1 MKKQGIAFYLNILAA
16 ILGAVGLFLTVRS
29 STMSADNALSNLST
43 LILAGVVAILLV
55 CVAIVAPNRL
65 GNHDPLS
72 AISVLAAIALY
83 CYLFGSCVSQRV
95 MLIAGLF
102 SFNDA
107 NTVGWSIF
115 YTCIGAW
122 VCLLVGI
129 LFLIVGSFLNSVKA
143 PKAI

>member
-43 LILAGVVAILLV
+43 LILAGVVAIVLV

-129 LFLIVGSFLNSVKA
+129 LFLIVGSFLNSVKE
-143 PKAI
+143 PKAA

>member
-1 MKKQGIAFYLNILAA
+1 M
-16 ILGAVGLFLTVRS
+16 GLFLTVRS
-29 STMSADNALSNLST
+29 STMSADNALTNLST
-43 LILAGVVAILLV
+43 LILAGVVAIVLV
-55 CVAIVAPNRL
+55 CVAIVAPSRL

-72 AISVLAAIALY
+72 TVSVLGAIALY

-107 NTVGWSIF
+107 NTMGWSIF

-122 VCLLVGI
+122 VCLLLGI
-129 LFLIVGSFLNSVKA
+129 LLLVIGSFLNSVKE
-143 PKAI
+143 PKAA

>member
-43 LILAGVVAILLV
+43 LILAGVVAIVLV

-72 AISVLAAIALY
+72 AIAVLAAIALY

-129 LFLIVGSFLNSVKA
+129 LLLVVGSFLKSVKEPMA
-143 PKAI
+143 A

>member
-43 LILAGVVAILLV
+43 LILAGVVAIVLV

-129 LFLIVGSFLNSVKA
+129 LFLIVGRFLNSVKE
-143 PKAI
+143 PKAA

>member
-1 MKKQGIAFYLNILAA
+1 MKKFGIACYLNIVAA
-16 ILGAVGLFLTVRS
+16 ILGIVGLFLTVRS
-29 STMSADNALSNLST
+29 STMSADNALTNLST
-43 LILAGVVAILLV
+43 LILAGVGAIVLV
-55 CVAIVAPNRL
+55 CVAIVAPSRL

-72 AISVLAAIALY
+72 TVSVLGAIALY

-107 NTVGWSIF
+107 NTMGWSIF

-122 VCLLVGI
+122 VCLLLGI
-129 LFLIVGSFLNSVKA
+129 LLLVIGSFLNSVKE
-143 PKAI
+143 PKAA

>member
-43 LILAGVVAILLV
+43 LILAGVVAIVLV

-129 LFLIVGSFLNSVKA
+129 LFLVVGSFLNSVKA

>member
-43 LILAGVVAILLV
+43 LILAGVVAIVLV

-129 LFLIVGSFLNSVKA
+129 LFLIVGSFLNSVKE

>member
-29 STMSADNALSNLST
+29 STMSADNALANLST
-43 LILAGVVAILLV
+43 LILAGVVAIVLV

-129 LFLIVGSFLNSVKA
+129 LFLVVGSFLNSVKE
-143 PKAI
+143 PKAA

>member
-43 LILAGVVAILLV
+43 LILAGVVAIVLV

-83 CYLFGSCVSQRV
+83 CYLFVSQRV

-129 LFLIVGSFLNSVKA
+129 LFLVVGSFLNSVKE
-143 PKAI
+143 PKAA

>member
-129 LFLIVGSFLNSVKA
+129 LFLIVGSFLNSVKE
-143 PKAI
+143 PKAA

>member
-29 STMSADNALSNLST
+29 STMSADNALANLST

-129 LFLIVGSFLNSVKA
+129 LFLVVGSFLNSVKE
-143 PKAI
+143 PKAA

>member
-43 LILAGVVAILLV
+43 LILAGVVAIVLV

-129 LFLIVGSFLNSVKA
+129 LLLVVGSFLKSVKEPMA
-143 PKAI
+143 A

>member
-43 LILAGVVAILLV
+43 LILAGVVAIVLV

-129 LFLIVGSFLNSVKA
+129 LFLVVGSFLNSVKERNA
-143 PKAI
+143 A

>member
-43 LILAGVVAILLV
+43 LILAGVVAIVLV

-129 LFLIVGSFLNSVKA
+129 LFLIVGSFLNSVKE
-143 PKAI
+143 PKAV

>member
-43 LILAGVVAILLV
+43 LILAGVVAIVLV

-129 LFLIVGSFLNSVKA
+129 LLLIVGSFLNSVKA

>member
-29 STMSADNALSNLST
+29 STMSADNALANLST
-43 LILAGVVAILLV
+43 LILAGVVAIVLV

-107 NTVGWSIF
+107 NTVGWRIF

-129 LFLIVGSFLNSVKA
+129 LFLVVGSFLNSVKE
-143 PKAI
+143 PKAA

>member
-1 MKKQGIAFYLNILAA
+1 MKKFGIACYLNIVAA
-16 ILGAVGLFLTVRS
+16 ILGIVGLFLTVRS
-29 STMSADNALSNLST
+29 STMSADNALTNLST
-43 LILAGVVAILLV
+43 LSLAGVVAIVLV
-55 CVAIVAPNRL
+55 CVAIVAPSRL

-72 AISVLAAIALY
+72 TVSVLGAIALY

-107 NTVGWSIF
+107 NTMGWSIF

-122 VCLLVGI
+122 VCLLLGI
-129 LFLIVGSFLNSVKA
+129 LLLVIGSFLNSVKE
-143 PKAI
+143 PKAA

>member
-29 STMSADNALSNLST
+29 STMSADNALANLST

-129 LFLIVGSFLNSVKA
+129 LLLVVGSFLNSVKE
-143 PKAI
+143 PKAA

>member
-29 STMSADNALSNLST
+29 STMSADNALANLST

-129 LFLIVGSFLNSVKA
+129 LFLVVGSFLKSVKEPMA
-143 PKAI
+143 A

>member
-43 LILAGVVAILLV
+43 LILAGVVAIVLV

>member
-43 LILAGVVAILLV
+43 LILSGVVAIVLV

-129 LFLIVGSFLNSVKA
+129 LFLIVGSFLNSVKE
-143 PKAI
+143 PKAA

>member
-29 STMSADNALSNLST
+29 STMSADNALANLST

-129 LFLIVGSFLNSVKA
+129 LFLIVGSFLNSVKE
-143 PKAI
+143 PKAA

>member
-1 MKKQGIAFYLNILAA
+1 MKKFGIACYLNIVAA
-16 ILGAVGLFLTVRS
+16 ILGIVGLFLTVRS
-29 STMSADNALSNLST
+29 STMSADNALTNLST
-43 LILAGVVAILLV
+43 LILAGVVAIVLV
-55 CVAIVAPNRL
+55 CVAIVAPSRL

-72 AISVLAAIALY
+72 TVSVLGAIALY

-107 NTVGWSIF
+107 NTMGWSIF

-122 VCLLVGI
+122 VCLLLGI
-129 LFLIVGSFLNSVKA
+129 LLLVIGSFLNSVKE
-143 PKAI
+143 PKAA